1 MSHPRLL
8 AFSGSLRRA
17 SFNHALVEVAAAGA
31 REAGA
36 EVEVL
41 RLSDY
46 PMPLFDEDLE
56 AASGMPDEAR
66 AFKAKL
72 TGADGYLIASPE
84 YNSGYTAALKN
95 AIDWATRTESADE
108 PALLAFRG
116 KVAGLL
122 AASPGALGALR
133 GLPTI
138 RMVLTNLHVLVA
150 PEQFALGQAGEAFAE
165 DGSLVEPR
173 ADQSAK
179 GVGRCVARLARQIQD
194 RT

>member
-1 MSHPRLL
+1 MTTPRLL
-8 AFSGSLRRA
+8 AFSGSLRRN
-17 SFNHALVEVAAAGA
+17 SFNQALVEVAAAGA

-41 RLSDY
+41 RLADF

-95 AIDWATRTESADE
+95 AIDWASRTESADE
-108 PALLAFRG
+108 PPLAAFRG

-122 AASPGALGALR
+122 AASPGALGGLR

-138 RMVLTNLHVLVA
+138 RMVLSNLQVLVV
-150 PEQFALGQAGEAFAE
+150 PEQFALGRAGEAFAE
-165 DGSLVEPR
+165 DGSLTEPR
-173 ADQSAK
+173 SDQAAK
-179 GVGRCVARLARQIQD
+179 GVGQSVARLARQIQD
-194 RT
+194 RS